1 MTTDIWTDND
11 LQHLSDDDIKNF
23 QEIALRDVKNKSSN
37 TEDRS
42 ILNNNLDL
50 WLYSLRVIR
59 REIELQL
66 TQYKT
71 NLKTKILE
79 ARENGSSQKDI
90 DNLIVVEEVW
100 RNNAMK
106 FLMAIERKT
115 LYVKLL
121 IEEDDLID
129 RD

>member
-11 LQHLSDDDIKNF
+11 LQHLSDDDIRNF
-23 QEIALRDVKNKSSN
+23 QEIALRDVKNKSFN
-37 TEDRS
+37 AEDRA

-71 NLKTKILE
+71 NLKAKVLE
-79 ARENGSSQKDI
+79 ARENDTSQKEI
-90 DNLIVVEEVW
+90 DNLIVTEETW

-129 RD
+129 RE